1 MSDSQQV
8 MECRKRKRIKLVQLF
23 GNKCS
28 LCGYD
33 RCSAALEFHHINP
46 EEKDFALSVSNSK
59 SLKRNVEEAK
69 KCLLVC
75 ANCHREI
82 HNGLYEGVD
91 LFQYQHISSDLLIE
105 LEKEKEE
112 LVCKNCGAPITIY
125 SRSGLCVSCAQSA
138 KYRTRID
145 NKPTREQLKALIR
158 DKSFLEIG
166 RMYEVSDNAI
176 RKWCDKEQLPRTKKD
191 IQKYTDKEWEEI

>member
-23 GNKCS
+23 GDKCS
-28 LCGYD
+28 LCGYN

-46 EEKDFALSVSNSK
+46 EEKDFELSMSNSK
-59 SLKRNVEEAK
+59 SLEKNIEEAK
-69 KCLLVC
+69 KCILIC

-125 SRSGLCVSCAQSA
+125 SKSGLCVSCAQSS

-158 DKSFLEIG
+158 NKSFLEIG

>member
-1 MSDSQQV
+1 

-59 SLKRNVEEAK
+59 SLERNVEEAK

-91 LFQYQHISSDLLIE
+91 LFQY
-105 LEKEKEE
+105 
-112 LVCKNCGAPITIY
+112 
-125 SRSGLCVSCAQSA
+125 
-138 KYRTRID
+138 
-145 NKPTREQLKALIR
+145 
-158 DKSFLEIG
+158 
-166 RMYEVSDNAI
+166 
-176 RKWCDKEQLPRTKKD
+176 
-191 IQKYTDKEWEEI
+191 